1 MRISAIYIALLM
13 LAGCAQQSGQQTEP
27 TPEPEI
33 GGGNVEQPVTPPVV
47 DTGTPVTPD
56 PIPEPEVKPLPEPEV
71 KPEPKPQPV
80 VTKTDD
86 GKLILGNEEWLW
98 ISQAQQHIRAKVDDG
113 KALSS
118 IGVSNLQA
126 FERDG
131 KDWVK
136 FKAGGKD
143 VELPVERWLKSKKSE
158 NPQAVVKLRA
168 KLGELN
174 ELTEFALSAGKG
186 IVLGVNFI
194 RDVAVVDS
202 SRKFVQPKAK

>member
-1 MRISAIYIALLM
+1 MKKSAIYIALL
-13 LAGCAQQSGQQTEP
+13 LLVGCAQQPDRQTEP
-27 TPEPEI
+27 KPEPDI
-33 GGGNVEQPVTPPVV
+33 GGGNIEQPVIPPVV
-47 DTGTPVTPD
+47 DTAKPVTPD
-56 PIPEPEVKPLPEPEV
+56 PIPEPEVKPLPEPEA
-71 KPEPKPQPV
+71 KPEPKPQPA

-98 ISQAQQHIRAKVDDG
+98 ISQAQQHIRAKVDGG
-113 KALSS
+113 KSISS
-118 IGVSNLQA
+118 IGVSHIQA

-136 FKAGGKD
+136 FKAGGKE
-143 VELPVERWLKSKKSE
+143 VELPVERWLKSNKNE
-158 NPQAVVKLRA
+158 TPQAVVKLRA

-202 SRKFVQPKAK
+202 SRKFIQPKAK

>member
-1 MRISAIYIALLM
+1 MRKSAVYIALLL
-13 LAGCAQQSGQQTEP
+13 LAGCAQQSGQKTEP
-27 TPEPEI
+27 TPDPEVV
-33 GGGNVEQPVTPPVV
+33 GGNIEQPVTPPVV
-47 DTGTPVTPD
+47 EPENPVVVPVPT
-56 PIPEPEVKPLPEPEV
+56 PEPLPQPEV
-71 KPEPKPQPV
+71 KPEPMPQPV

-86 GKLILGNEEWLW
+86 GKLILGSEEWLW

-113 KALSS
+113 KSLSS
-118 IGVSNLQA
+118 IGVSNVQA

-136 FKAGGKD
+136 FNAGGQE
-143 VELPVERWLKSKKSE
+143 VELPVERWLKSKQRDTR
-158 NPQAVVKLRA
+158 QAVVKLRA

-174 ELTEFALSAGKG
+174 ELTEFALTAGKG

-194 RDVAVVDS
+194 RDVAIVDN